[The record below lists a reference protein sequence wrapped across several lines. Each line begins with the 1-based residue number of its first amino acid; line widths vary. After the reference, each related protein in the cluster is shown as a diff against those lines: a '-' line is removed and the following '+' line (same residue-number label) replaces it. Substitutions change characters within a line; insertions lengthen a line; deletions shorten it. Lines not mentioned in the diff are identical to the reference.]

1 MFTEEEMRHILEEAL
16 ALTQTVQVTDLLIE
30 ISLLRRELQATLY
43 GKRSLQPATS
53 LSCEYF
59 ANELKNTITMFKKRG
74 FFPTA
79 N

>member
-16 ALTQTVQVTDLLIE
+16 ALTQTVQDTDLLIE
-30 ISLLRRELQATLY
+30 ISLLRRELQAALY
-43 GKRSLQPATS
+43 GKRSLQPAAN

-59 ANELKNTITMFKKRG
+59 ANELKNTITVFKKRG